1 MRLIAPALVFF
12 AQACAPQPPELAAQ
26 PRTST
31 PTLRPTTIAIA
42 REIPRSPSPTARPP
56 SIPDRPQPP
65 PVELDR
71 EPWTSPVD
79 GMRLLPVAEGGFW
92 MGTLESFELGEP
104 DEMPQRRVI
113 LSAFWIDET
122 EVTRA
127 MYRLCFEDGLC
138 PEAPIELSS
147 GGLSGRMPQ
156 THATWEEAN
165 LYCRWAGRR
174 LPTEAEWE
182 KAARGSDGRRFPWGW
197 IGAPQ
202 AGSGPRL
209 NFCDSACPFLH
220 ADRSVDDGAER
231 LAEVGT
237 YPSGASPL
245 GALDMA
251 GNVWEWVSDWYDPNY
266 YASAPDSDPSG
277 PGSGRFRVVRGSS
290 WAESSFEG
298 LALSA
303 RAANRSWQLPQARGP
318 DLGFRCAVSGHSP

>member
-1 MRLIAPALVFF
+1 
-12 AQACAPQPPELAAQ
+12 
-26 PRTST
+26 
-31 PTLRPTTIAIA
+31 
-42 REIPRSPSPTARPP
+42 
-56 SIPDRPQPP
+56 
-65 PVELDR
+65 
-71 EPWTSPVD
+71 
-79 GMRLLPVAEGGFW
+79 MRLLPVAAGGFW
-92 MGTLESFELGEP
+92 MGTRASFQLAEP
-104 DEMPQRRVI
+104 DEMPQRRVT

-127 MYRLCFEDGLC
+127 MYRSCIEAGACSSIPIEQSGDGL
-138 PEAPIELSS
+138 ILQ
-147 GGLSGRMPQ
+147 MPQ
-156 THATWEEAN
+156 THVTWEEAN

-182 KAARGSDGRRFPWGW
+182 KAARGTDGRRFPWGW

-202 AGSGPRL
+202 ARAGARL
-209 NFCDSACPFLH
+209 NFCDSACPFAH

-231 LAEVGT
+231 LAEVGS
-237 YPSGASPL
+237 YPEGASPV

-251 GNVWEWVSDWYDPNY
+251 GNVWEWVSDWYDPDY

-303 RAANRSWQLPQARGP
+303 RAANRSWQLPEARGP
-318 DLGFRCAVSGHSP
+318 DLGFRCAASGQPP